1 MLVLNHNAVK
11 YLSSIFP
18 ELAGYEIQSFYPS
31 CFGARER
38 LQRELG
44 CPISDILVLAFLALE
59 DVRTTAYALRRLK
72 EVQLLEKGA

>member
-1 MLVLNHNAVK
+1 MLVLNHNVVK

-31 CFGARER
+31 YFGARKR

-44 CPISDILVLAFLALE
+44 CPVSDILVLAYLALE
-59 DVRTTAYALRRLK
+59 DIKTTAYALRRLK
-72 EVQLLEKGA
+72 EVQIIEQGV